1 MTSEP
6 DPVDHPDPVSVVG
19 RLPGATLGTVGRAAP
34 LVGIREMS
42 PLPDGLPATPVQ
54 EPAEVSIGT
63 LVETLGRPVL
73 QLVCAPRGTAAPIL
87 APLVGGLDDDGSAAD
102 RRILLAT
109 GLVRTLSE
117 LHSVLRETVRIGCPA
132 VVIKASGLEPES
144 VAEAGDAAGIAVLI
158 TPEPM
163 SWRHLDRLI
172 AAACAAGS
180 ASERGLSA
188 GPTTDLFSLANEIA
202 YAIGGAVT
210 IEDEADRVLAYSNL
224 PHQEIDGSRRETILG
239 REVPGGAKLNNT
251 APQMAPYGTAVHVSP
266 VWPGEFGR
274 MAIAVRSGPE
284 LLCTIW
290 VVENEPLGP
299 TAEELLRQ
307 AASVAAV
314 HLMRA
319 RSTTDPN
326 RRARVEALMTLLD
339 GGASSTA
346 AAASLGLDPTMAYA
360 VLALGPAA
368 GGVDPDVTTARLLE
382 VAGVY
387 CGAWHPSSVCAISG
401 TTVYA
406 LVPVRDIR
414 GAAEHLKRVA
424 RDVVRTV
431 ARTSAFSVRVGI
443 GSISLG
449 REQINA
455 SRRVADT
462 VLRTIA
468 DDPQMDVAAA
478 EEVRSRVVLAEL
490 RATALTA
497 FDLGVSPVQ
506 ALLEHDRRRGTE
518 HAKTLLAW
526 LDAFGEARTAAT
538 ALFVHENTLRYR
550 VRTIS
555 EKFGIDL
562 VDPYVRLVTWLELRL
577 RT

>member
-1 MTSEP
+1 MTTQPEP
-6 DPVDHPDPVSVVG
+6 VGVTGRVQGPPLRAVG
-19 RLPGATLGTVGRAAP
+19 RTG
-34 LVGIREMS
+34 S
-42 PLPDGLPATPVQ
+42 PDGGWEVPTAPVGQQPARVQ
-54 EPAEVSIGT
+54 AAEVSIDT
-63 LVETLGRPVL
+63 LIETLGRPVL

-87 APLVGGLDDDGSAAD
+87 GPLVGGLDDDGSGAD
-102 RRILLAT
+102 RRVLLAT
-109 GLVRTLSE
+109 GVVRTLTE
-117 LHSVLRETVRIGCPA
+117 LQTVLRETASLGCPA
-132 VVIKASGLEPES
+132 VVIKASGLEPET
-144 VAEAGDAAGIAVLI
+144 VAEAGDVVGIAVLI
-158 TPEPM
+158 TPELM

-180 ASERGLSA
+180 ARDRGLSA
-188 GPTTDLFSLANEIA
+188 GPNTDLFSLANEIA

-210 IEDEADRVLAYSNL
+210 IEDPSDRVLAYSNL

-239 REVPGGAKLNNT
+239 REVPGEAKLNNT
-251 APQMAPYGTAVHVSP
+251 APHVTPHGAVVHIRP
-266 VWPGEFGR
+266 VWPGELGR

-284 LLCTIW
+284 LLGTIW
-290 VVENEPLGP
+290 VIEKEPFGP
-299 TAEELLRQ
+299 DAEESLRQ
-307 AASVAAV
+307 AASVTAL

-339 GGASSTA
+339 GTSSTA
-346 AAASLGLDPTMAYA
+346 AAASLGLDPTLAYA

-406 LVPVRDIR
+406 LVPVREIR
-414 GAAEHLKRVA
+414 GAAEHLQRVA

-443 GSISLG
+443 GSIALG
-449 REQINA
+449 REQITA

-468 DDPQMDVAAA
+468 DDPLVDVAAA

-526 LDAFGEARTAAT
+526 LDAFGEARTAASV
-538 ALFVHENTLRYR
+538 LFVHENTLRYR

-555 EKFGIDL
+555 ERFSIDL
-562 VDPYVRLVTWLELRL
+562 DDPHVRLVTWLELRL

>member
-1 MTSEP
+1 MTHHP
-6 DPVDHPDPVSVVG
+6 APVAMAG
-19 RLPGATLGTVGRAAP
+19 RVPGPTPRAVDRAGS
-34 LVGIREMS
+34 LAGIRDMS
-42 PLPDGLPATPVQ
+42 PVPKGRPPTPAQ
-54 EPAEVSIGT
+54 EAAEVSIGT

-73 QLVCAPRGTAAPIL
+73 QLVCAPRGTAVPIL
-87 APLVGGLDDDGSAAD
+87 GPLVGGLDDDGSVAD

-109 GLVRTLSE
+109 GLVRTLSQ
-117 LHSVLRETVRIGCPA
+117 LQSVLRETTLIGCPA
-132 VVIKASGLEPES
+132 VIIKASGLEPES
-144 VAEAGDAAGIAVLI
+144 VAEAGDAAGVAVLI

-180 ASERGLSA
+180 ARDRGLSA

-210 IEDEADRVLAYSNL
+210 IEDESDRVLAYSNL
-224 PHQEIDGSRRETILG
+224 PHQKIDGSRRETILG

-251 APQMAPYGTAVHVSP
+251 APRLAPHGTVVHVPP

-290 VVENEPLGP
+290 VVENEPFGP
-299 TAEELLRQ
+299 EAEDLLRQ
-307 AASVAAV
+307 AASVTAL

-346 AAASLGLDPTMAYA
+346 AAASLGLDPTLAYA

-406 LVPVRDIR
+406 
-414 GAAEHLKRVA
+414 
-424 RDVVRTV
+424 
-431 ARTSAFSVRVGI
+431 
-443 GSISLG
+443 
-449 REQINA
+449 
-455 SRRVADT
+455 
-462 VLRTIA
+462 
-468 DDPQMDVAAA
+468 
-478 EEVRSRVVLAEL
+478 
-490 RATALTA
+490 
-497 FDLGVSPVQ
+497 
-506 ALLEHDRRRGTE
+506 
-518 HAKTLLAW
+518 
-526 LDAFGEARTAAT
+526 
-538 ALFVHENTLRYR
+538 
-550 VRTIS
+550 
-555 EKFGIDL
+555 
-562 VDPYVRLVTWLELRL
+562 
-577 RT
+577 